1 MLMSE
6 KPDSSG
12 LDYDSLQQAA
22 AGFRASDRFAAVLR
36 DYTSA
41 LVRFR
46 QDPRFVNKLVSH
58 QTRFRLVNHL
68 LCRHAEKVL
77 AGGPG
82 GVTYSE
88 MLDLCATNPDI
99 GLRVLKSMLPM
110 LVVTGHAAVARDAND
125 RRVKIYTPTERLLAV
140 ARLRLEPIVAAL
152 QVLQPDIPR
161 AAALRNDPGF
171 LMRAVYL
178 GGHSDHAISF
188 LISCLPEFTAFS
200 GSREGAAPVVYAV
213 MLADMDAAPL
223 KSRTA
228 LAKQFGLSKTQVWS
242 VFAEGERLGYFAG
255 QGDAVPVATDRL
267 RRDYANWTALE
278 LAFST
283 IVLPLS

>member
-1 MLMSE
+1 
-6 KPDSSG
+6 
-12 LDYDSLQQAA
+12 
-22 AGFRASDRFAAVLR
+22 
-36 DYTSA
+36 
-41 LVRFR
+41 
-46 QDPRFVNKLVSH
+46 
-58 QTRFRLVNHL
+58 
-68 LCRHAEKVL
+68 
-77 AGGPG
+77 
-82 GVTYSE
+82 
-88 MLDLCATNPDI
+88 
-99 GLRVLKSMLPM
+99 
-110 LVVTGHAAVARDAND
+110 
-125 RRVKIYTPTERLLAV
+125 VKIYTPTERLLAV

-228 LAKQFGLSKTQVWS
+228 IAKEFGLSKTQVWS